1 MTNYWFALIII
12 LIVLLAYIHILHE
25 GYMEGVKNK
34 SKNRNKKSDDKNTM
48 EQPTPDSSASTKG
61 VNDFDIEYHD
71 PPEKILKDDPTNL
84 EMNVTRVFDPSL
96 NKIILIPRPAI
107 QNSVTFYELGQYK
120 YGTSNYIPNYSESI
134 LLSHLQNVLPD
145 HNKIGKTN
153 TPEYYNISNK
163 QSTDHTY
170 VTTN

>member
-12 LIVLLAYIHILHE
+12 LIILLAYIHILHE
-25 GYMEGVKNK
+25 GYIEEVKNK
-34 SKNRNKKSDDKNTM
+34 SKNHNNNTP
-48 EQPTPDSSASTKG
+48 EQPTPDSSAYTKG

-84 EMNVTRVFDPSL
+84 ERNVTRVFDPSL

-145 HNKIGKTN
+145 HNKIGKT
-153 TPEYYNISNK
+153 TKQEYYNININNK
-163 QSTDHTY
+163 RDLDHTY
-170 VTTN
+170 ITSN